1 VRETLKIVS
10 GGVHLKTLIKFIVG
24 IIAALLLLIVGG
36 AYLLPSDVTVMR
48 QAQIKAPPEKVF
60 ELVGSFKRFNEWS
73 PWAALDP
80 QMAYTF
86 EGPETG
92 VGSKM
97 KWASNNPNVGKG
109 SQEITEISAPQNV
122 TMALDFGEMGKSEA
136 KWTLEPKDGGTLASW
151 NFHMKAEGVMNRW
164 LGLMMDR
171 FIGPD
176 YEKGLANVKA
186 IAEKE
191 AGGG

>member
-1 VRETLKIVS
+1 V
-10 GGVHLKTLIKFIVG
+10 KTFIKFIVG
-24 IIAALLLLIVGG
+24 IISALLLLIVGG
-36 AYLLPSDVTVMR
+36 AYLLPSDVTVSR

-60 ELVGSFKRFNEWS
+60 ELVGGFKRFNEWS

-80 QMAYTF
+80 TTTYTF

-97 KWASNNPNVGKG
+97 LWASNDPNVGKG
-109 SQEITEISAPQNV
+109 SQEIAELTPPNRVVSN
-122 TMALDFGEMGKSEA
+122 LDFGEMGKSQSA
-136 KWTLEPKDGGTLASW
+136 WTLEAKDGGTLATW
-151 NFHMKAEGVMNRW
+151 DFRMKADGVLDRW
-164 LGLMMDR
+164 FGLLMDR
-171 FIGPD
+171 FIGSD

-191 AGGG
+191 AGSG

>member
-1 VRETLKIVS
+1 M
-10 GGVHLKTLIKFIVG
+10 KTLIKFIVG

-48 QAQIKAPPEKVF
+48 QAEIKAPPEKVF
-60 ELVGSFKRFNEWS
+60 ALVSSYKRFSEWS
-73 PWAALDP
+73 PWAGLDP
-80 QMAYTF
+80 NTKYAF
-86 EGPETG
+86 EGADSS

-97 KWASNNPNVGKG
+97 TWASNNPNVGKG
-109 SQEITEISAPQNV
+109 SQEITELTPPSHLTV
-122 TMALDFGEMGKSEA
+122 KLDFGEMGVSQSN
-136 KWTLEPKDGGTLASW
+136 WTLEPKDGGTLATW
-151 NFHMKAEGVMNRW
+151 DFRMKAEGVMNRW